1 MNVSHRYNRLQFLL
15 KPIPV
20 FIGVNTEKLVKFIE
34 MEGTYTFDSRAP
46 SEIVARLSVR
56 RGVSDGRSAQDP
68 GRPPPAAL
76 KAGTWRPG
84 PGPPGARSQG
94 RVWVEV
100 RKDVEGTGVHADQG
114 PGGRSV
120 PAESRPRAVLS
131 AWRAAGWRLQ
141 GAKARSPG
149 KEGQAGTG
157 VSRRVTRSGG
167 RGCPKAAVAPVD
179 GKPAPR
185 R

>member
-1 MNVSHRYNRLQFLL
+1 MNVSHSYNRLQFLL

-84 PGPPGARSQG
+84 PGTPGARSQG

-100 RKDVEGTGVHADQG
+100 RKDVEGTGVHPDQG

-131 AWRAAGWRLQ
+131 AWRAAGRRLQ